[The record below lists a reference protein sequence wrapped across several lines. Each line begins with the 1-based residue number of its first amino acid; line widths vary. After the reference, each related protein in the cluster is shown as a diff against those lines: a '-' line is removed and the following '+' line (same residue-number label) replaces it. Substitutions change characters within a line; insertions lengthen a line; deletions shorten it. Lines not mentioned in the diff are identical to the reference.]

1 MKKYAKLLCV
11 ALLSISLSFS
21 LAAAEPSQCENC
33 GQKRMFIVSC
43 GAFSRWSK
51 NQLHVQTTINARK
64 ERLYIR
70 RYILVL
76 TAAGVP
82 FLEHMSIW

>member
-43 GAFSRWSK
+43 GAFSRW
-51 NQLHVQTTINARK
+51 QTTINARK

>member
-21 LAAAEPSQCENC
+21 LAATEPSQCENC
-33 GQKRMFIVSC
+33 GQKRMFIVSVARLVV
-43 GAFSRWSK
+43 GSK

>member
-1 MKKYAKLLCV
+1 MKKYAKLLCM

-21 LAAAEPSQCENC
+21 LAATEPSQCENC
-33 GQKRMFIVSC
+33 GQKRMFLVARLVV
-43 GAFSRWSK
+43 GSK

>member
-1 MKKYAKLLCV
+1 MQRLNRHNVRTVDRREC
-11 ALLSISLSFS
+11 LSF
-21 LAAAEPSQCENC
+21 LVARLVV
-33 GQKRMFIVSC
+33 G
-43 GAFSRWSK
+43 SK

-76 TAAGVP
+76 TAAGTISGTH
-82 FLEHMSIW
+82 EHMVEHTICEDEFVCPLGDE